1 MQYLISLLLDVVKMV
16 ESEQGAWAIDVKM
29 NCCMMM
35 DEILSRNYRS
45 FSLVVDCGTERDLLT
60 FCVDIS
66 ELIESADC
74 GAALKGV
81 LSERLQTITSKVLTL
96 SLSHNET
103 SPIPCDVVSHELAM
117 QSLQRQLNL

>member
-74 GAALKGV
+74 GSALKGV

-96 SLSHNET
+96 SLSHIET
-103 SPIPCDVVSHELAM
+103 SPIPCDVVSHELTM
-117 QSLQRQLNL
+117 QSLQEQLNL